1 MLTTLV
7 IGDAKTLVIH
17 PATTT
22 HAQLNEEEQKDSGV
36 TPDLIRV
43 RLCFII
49 LLHVAKFRSRFLSGL
64 KPSRIS
70 LLISKQH

>member
-1 MLTTLV
+1 M

-43 RLCFII
+43 SLYFIT
-49 LLHVAKFRSRFLSGL
+49 LVHLAKLRSRFLSAL
-64 KPSRIS
+64 KPSQIS
-70 LLISKQH
+70 LLISKQR